1 MAVAT
6 EDFVAISDHLGRYC
20 LATDGNDPDGWVAL
34 WAEDGVFIGIG
45 AGPIVGHAALRE
57 VLRKEWDAGLRMRHL
72 IGNLHCDYQ
81 GGKNTVLARY
91 YNLVTNWAQGA
102 SFRCMAQC
110 QVLLVR
116 NGDGWLIKR
125 NDSSVRSQ

>member
-20 LATDGNDPDGWVAL
+20 FAADGNDPDGWVAL
-34 WAEDGVFIGIG
+34 WAEDGAFIGIG
-45 AGPIVGHAALRE
+45 AEPIVGHAALRE
-57 VLRKEWDAGLRMRHL
+57 ILRREWDAGLRMRHL

-91 YNLVTNWAQGA
+91 YNLVTNWAKGG
-102 SFRCMAQC
+102 SFICTAQC

-125 NDSSVRSQ
+125 NDSSVRSR